1 MLSNEQLERYSR
13 HIILKEVGAKGQ
25 KKLLNAK
32 VLIIGAGGLGAPAA
46 MYLAAAGVG
55 TIGIADADEVDLSNL
70 QRQII
75 HSTQDVGKAKVQSA
89 KETMEAINP
98 DVKVI
103 TYRTFVDSESIMDL
117 IKDYD
122 FIIDGTDNFP
132 AKFLI
137 NDACV
142 MAKKPFSHAGIIRF
156 KGQLMTYVPGE
167 GPCYRC
173 VFKNPPPK
181 DAVPTCKQAGVIGA
195 MGGVIGSL
203 QAMESADQRLIQ
215 RGPSKVDPLLVPK
228 MISNMAAGNVS
239 IALGARGKC
248 TNVVTA
254 CASGTHCIGDAFRA
268 IQYGD
273 ADIMVAGGAESA
285 ISPTGLAGFTALTAL
300 STSEDPTCASR
311 PFDKDRDGFVLGEG
325 AGIIVLEE
333 LEHAKARGAKIYA
346 ELAGYGA
353 TADAWHITSPAEDG
367 EGAAMAM
374 KLAMREAGVR
384 AEQIDYINAHGTS
397 THHNDLFETRAI
409 RSALGSAAD
418 QVVVNSTKSMIGHL
432 LGAAGGVEFIV
443 CVKSI
448 QDGYIHQTMGTKNVD
463 PECDLNYA
471 VGSPVKKDVNYVLTN
486 SLGFGGHNAS
496 LLVKKYED

>member
-1 MLSNEQLERYSR
+1 MAFTNEQIERYSR

-25 KKLLNAK
+25 KKLLNGK
-32 VLIIGAGGLGAPAA
+32 VLIIGAGGLGAPVA

-75 HSTQDVGKAKVQSA
+75 HATKDVGKPKVQSA
-89 KETMEAINP
+89 KETMEEMNP

-103 TYRTFVDSESIMDL
+103 TYHTFVTSENIMDL

-203 QAMESADQRLIQ
+203 QAMEAIKYLLGVGDLLTGYLLTYDALKMEFR
-215 RGPSKVDPLLVPK
+215 KVKLPQDTH
-228 MISNMAAGNVS
+228 S
-239 IALGARGKC
+239 
-248 TNVVTA
+248 
-254 CASGTHCIGDAFRA
+254 CAVCGDH
-268 IQYGD
+268 
-273 ADIMVAGGAESA
+273 
-285 ISPTGLAGFTALTAL
+285 PTIT
-300 STSEDPTCASR
+300 
-311 PFDKDRDGFVLGEG
+311 
-325 AGIIVLEE
+325 E
-333 LEHAKARGAKIYA
+333 L
-346 ELAGYGA
+346 
-353 TADAWHITSPAEDG
+353 
-367 EGAAMAM
+367 
-374 KLAMREAGVR
+374 
-384 AEQIDYINAHGTS
+384 IDYEQA
-397 THHNDLFETRAI
+397 
-409 RSALGSAAD
+409 
-418 QVVVNSTKSMIGHL
+418 
-432 LGAAGGVEFIV
+432 
-443 CVKSI
+443 
-448 QDGYIHQTMGTKNVD
+448 
-463 PECDLNYA
+463 ECD
-471 VGSPVKKDVNYVLTN
+471 GVL
-486 SLGFGGHNAS
+486 
-496 LLVKKYED
+496 